1 MATKID
7 GHIGFAGDL
16 TPTTASD
23 TSAAGSPNSSEPASP
38 KRTFMKNEV
47 LAWQQE
53 LLQEFS
59 SPAFQ
64 KRLRQASSLQAA
76 EYEKARTALVRDAH
90 WAVAP
95 QHGFPATDSGI
106 EQMLLAVDQFLDDMD
121 VSVNQQIIQEHLVA
135 CEVPAP
141 FKEQTALPL
150 GHDKKALGRRDV
162 VRLLKSLQ
170 VSFSEPNFQQELA
183 KLKESDMKASGIAE
197 AEGFLQLPGR
207 NELAFAI
214 QEQLA
219 PCFGFEASKQGILA
233 MISTCAQFLMDPEIA
248 ELFDAVNMKLGM
260 TPEACK
266 AFREKVLLRTCG

>member
-23 TSAAGSPNSSEPASP
+23 TSAAGSPNGSEPASP

-95 QHGFPATDSGI
+95 QHGFPATDLGI

-141 FKEQTALPL
+141 FKDQTALPL

-183 KLKESDMKASGIAE
+183 KLKESDMKASGTAE
-197 AEGFLQLPGR
+197 AMGFLQLPGR

-248 ELFDAVNMKLGM
+248 ELFDAVNMYGPQLRNYLLTAFCLG
-260 TPEACK
+260 P
-266 AFREKVLLRTCG
+266 